1 MRVRPIA
8 IVLLVCVAGVAAAT
22 LSAEGRGSGAS
33 KSDTPKATQG
43 WDATAAAKYL
53 DDREVWWQAW
63 PHAQKDHG
71 TVCVSCHTQV
81 PYALARPVL
90 RNALGQHTLT
100 DPESAMI
107 ESVVKRVNL
116 GDEAKTFYTDAQHG
130 PGKTKE
136 ARNAE
141 AVNNALILA
150 SYDAA
155 DTAGGAHMQPVT
167 FAAFS
172 AMWKLQ
178 ERTGDKAGAW
188 VWQNFHFSPWEAPE
202 SEYWGA
208 CMAAV
213 ATGIAP
219 DHYREDARI
228 QPNLKLLRD
237 YLLREEPHQPMI
249 NRVALLWA
257 SSKLPG
263 LMSNKDRDALAREL
277 AEKQHADG
285 GWSVAELGT
294 NAKGETVWKRHD
306 DSSFNTNSDGVATGL
321 IVLALEESGMKK
333 NSAELKRGLAWLE
346 TNQNKDDGKWPAWS
360 LNLKRDPNSD
370 VGKFMSDAATGFSVL
385 ALERSR

>member
-8 IVLLVCVAGVAAAT
+8 ILLLLSAVGVAAAKPPAT
-22 LSAEGRGSGAS
+22 GGKADA
-33 KSDTPKATQG
+33 PKAAQS
-43 WDATAAAKYL
+43 WDAAAAAKYL

-90 RNALGQHTLT
+90 RNALGEHALT

-116 GDEAKTFYTDAQHG
+116 GSQAQTFYSDAENG
-130 PGKTKE
+130 PGKTRE

-155 DTAGGAHMQPVT
+155 DNSPGVHLQPVT
-167 FAAFS
+167 MAAFS

-178 ERTGDKAGAW
+178 GQSGEEAGAW

-208 CMAAV
+208 CLAAV

-219 DHYREDARI
+219 DRYRDDPRI
-228 QPNLKLLRD
+228 KPNLKLLRG
-237 YLLREEPHQPMI
+237 YLLREEPKQPLI

-263 LMSNKDRDALAREL
+263 LMSSKDRDALAREL
-277 AEKQHADG
+277 EQKQHTDG
-285 GWSVAELGT
+285 GWSASELGT
-294 NAKGETVWKRHD
+294 NPQGETAWKRHD
-306 DSSFNTNSDGVATGL
+306 HSPFNTNSDGYATGL
-321 IVLALEESGMKK
+321 IVLALEESGTKRS
-333 NSAELKRGLAWLE
+333 NPELKRGLAWLE
-346 TNQNKDDGKWPAWS
+346 SNQDKSDGMWPAWS
-360 LNLKRDPNSD
+360 LNVKRDPNSD
-370 VGKFMSDAATGFSVL
+370 IGKFMSDAATGYSVL
-385 ALERSR
+385 ALAKSR